1 MIDSEALKELF
12 EPFGAVTVR
21 RMFGGAGIYAD
32 GLCFAIASRGE
43 VFIKVDNE
51 TQATFQAA
59 GSEAFVY
66 VMQGK
71 PKSMAYWRL
80 LAEAYDDPEE
90 LKRWA
95 GLGLAAARR
104 AAAVKAAKAK
114 RSGGALRSNG
124 PPGRRRM

>member
-1 MIDSEALKELF
+1 VIDAEALKELF

-43 VFIKVDNE
+43 VFIKVDSE
-51 TQATFQAA
+51 TQAAFQAA
-59 GSEAFVY
+59 GSEPFVY

-71 PKSMAYWRL
+71 PKSMAFWL
-80 LAEAYDDPEE
+80 LVAEAYDDAEE

-95 GLGLAAARR
+95 GFGLEAARR
-104 AAAVKAAKAK
+104 AAAAKATKAK
-114 RSGGALRSNG
+114 RSRSKKT
-124 PPGRRRM
+124 